1 MMTGAISTYTISVDN
16 DDVSLTLALALGGFV
31 GVFTIAALIIYKI
44 SHAEVESVAT
54 GPSSV

>member
-44 SHAEVESVAT
+44 THAGAEGVAT
-54 GPSSV
+54 RPSSV